1 MTDQHPRDEDP
12 AAIRA
17 ALMAA
22 AQDTGIDAVE
32 VADPAEAISQAVEY
46 AAGRAVLWCGP
57 GALGYR
63 EIAGKKVPFDAR
75 KIAREVAGS

>member
-1 MTDQHPRDEDP
+1 
-12 AAIRA
+12 
-17 ALMAA
+17 MAA
-22 AQDTGIDAVE
+22 AQETGIDAVE

-63 EIAGKKVPFDAR
+63 EISGKKVPFDAR
-75 KIAREVAGS
+75 KIAREVADS